1 MTLDPQRLEQIQEFL
16 SRNGL
21 ELSSFE
27 RVVQALTHRSYAF
40 EHDEIPDNERLEFLG
55 DAVLG
60 CLAADLL
67 FQRYP
72 TEPEGDLS
80 KKRAFLVSRLELG
93 RRGRELGLS
102 PLLLLG
108 RGEENS
114 GGRRRDSILGS
125 ALEACIGALYFEVP
139 FEVLRRFVWDKVLT
153 PGLESLEAEDF
164 RDYKSLLQELVQKQG
179 WPVPEYAKTAEQGPP
194 HDKQFAVEVRV
205 AGQVAGRGQGGRIK
219 TAGNRAARQAYR
231 ALLEGSLSLPVQPD

>member
-1 MTLDPQRLEQIQEFL
+1 MTLDPQRLELLQEFL

-27 RVVQALTHRSYAF
+27 RVLQALTHRSYAF
-40 EHDEIPDNERLEFLG
+40 EHDGIPDNERLEFLG

-72 TEPEGDLS
+72 DETEGELS

-93 RRGRELGLS
+93 RRGLELGLA

-108 RGEENS
+108 RGEENN
-114 GGRRRDSILGS
+114 GGRQRDSILGS
-125 ALEACIGALYFEVP
+125 ALEACIGAFYFEIP
-139 FEVLRRFVWDKVLT
+139 FEALRRFVWEKILT
-153 PGLESLEAEDF
+153 PGIESLEAEDF
-164 RDYKSLLQELVQKQG
+164 LDYKSLLQELVQKQG
-179 WPVPEYAKTAEQGPP
+179 WPVPDYVKIAEQGPP
-194 HDKQFAVEVRV
+194 HDKQFEVEVHV
-205 AGQVAGRGQGGRIK
+205 AGQLAGRGQGARIK
-219 TAGNRAARQAYR
+219 TAGNRAARQAWR
-231 ALLEGSLSLPVQPD
+231 ALIEGRLDLPGPLD